1 MGGFGG
7 FIRGIISSGASI
19 GGHDGMGSPS
29 GSAPAVSY
37 LLDTYSGAA
46 AAYSVFKL
54 SSTATNSLRA
64 RRQHDSAEL
73 DIGFVGDTLDTAAL
87 EAFTNSIFE
96 NALEFDGVNDN
107 VSFTAIAKPAL
118 SNGLCFGFWVNF
130 SSTPNFE
137 YILGDST
144 NGNQWFRWNNST
156 SATFRSR
163 SAGAATTTFSF
174 PAISTSTWYYIAV
187 SLNGGVNEMWINGTK
202 YTGDTDNYDNENISF
217 DRIGEGS
224 GAYGQFILDELFVKT
239 ESSLTQQNVD
249 DLYNGG
255 LGATATSVIASPN
268 VYYKFNESGTDTT
281 AVDASGNSNNG
292 TLNNF
297 PASGMWVSHPGG
309 NYDAF
314 VTTYYDQSG
323 NSSNFIQASAANQPM
338 IVNAGVVVTSGGVP
352 AVKFDG
358 INEYL
363 SNTVDLFGE
372 ARLDQFFLTDT
383 DGDTAYIF
391 PNSSITSYYGMIAYD
406 GNTSTVT
413 TSPSYGSP
421 SLYQNGVPINVTNR
435 TTVYNDTNGRK
446 VISHIDAVT
455 SIWAEYRFGFWSA
468 GILNFGGKLS
478 ALVAYTS
485 DQSANRVGIET
496 VLDSLYNPA
505 GVFSFGNALSF
516 DGVNDYVSIGSPVS
530 MSSEATVN
538 MWVKFSDLNTR
549 LISDTSNTAVI
560 WTPSSTSV
568 RVYCGGNF
576 QDFVVPTMSLGTWY
590 MITATRDAANG
601 WRVYLNG
608 TESTSGLQVRSGT
621 FNVNRLGNLGSV
633 YSDIVLDEVSIL
645 EGTTASDIQIAS
657 LYNSGNGA
665 NANTV
670 LGSTSLYYRLNG
682 SGTDTTAVDDSG
694 NSNTGTL
701 NGFTGTYWVAH

>member
-1 MGGFGG
+1 MSIGLGIGNSIGGKISGFGG
-7 FIRGIISSGASI
+7 
-19 GGHDGMGSPS
+19 GSTT
-29 GSAPAVSY
+29 Y

-46 AAYSVFKL
+46 AAYSVFQL

-64 RRQHDSAEL
+64 RRSSDNVEQ
-73 DIGFVGDTLDTAAL
+73 DIGFVGGTLDTSAL

-323 NSSNFIQASAANQPM
+323 NSSNITQTSASIQPK
-338 IVNAGVVVTSGGVP
+338 IVSAGVVVTSGGVP

-358 INEYL
+358 VNDYL
-363 SNTVDLFGE
+363 SNTVDLYGE
-372 ARLDQFFLTDT
+372 SRLDQFFLTDT

-391 PNSSITSYYGMIAYD
+391 PNSSITSYYGMIAYS
-406 GNTSTVT
+406 GNTNTST
-413 TSPSYGSP
+413 SSLYGSP
-421 SLYQNGVPINVTNR
+421 TFYSNGSAVDMTNR
-435 TTVYNDTNGRK
+435 GTVYTDTNGRK

-455 SIWAEYRFGFWSA
+455 SIWPEYRFGFWSS
-468 GILNFGGKLS
+468 GFLNFGGSMS

-496 VLDSLYNPA
+496 VLDSLYNP
-505 GVFSFGNALSF
+505 
-516 DGVNDYVSIGSPVS
+516 
-530 MSSEATVN
+530 
-538 MWVKFSDLNTR
+538 
-549 LISDTSNTAVI
+549 
-560 WTPSSTSV
+560 
-568 RVYCGGNF
+568 
-576 QDFVVPTMSLGTWY
+576 
-590 MITATRDAANG
+590 
-601 WRVYLNG
+601 
-608 TESTSGLQVRSGT
+608 
-621 FNVNRLGNLGSV
+621 
-633 YSDIVLDEVSIL
+633 
-645 EGTTASDIQIAS
+645 
-657 LYNSGNGA
+657 
-665 NANTV
+665 
-670 LGSTSLYYRLNG
+670 
-682 SGTDTTAVDDSG
+682 
-694 NSNTGTL
+694 
-701 NGFTGTYWVAH
+701 

>member
-1 MGGFGG
+1 MSIGLGIGNSIGGKISGFGG
-7 FIRGIISSGASI
+7 
-19 GGHDGMGSPS
+19 GSTT
-29 GSAPAVSY
+29 Y

-46 AAYSVFKL
+46 AAYSVFQL

-64 RRQHDSAEL
+64 RRSSDNVEQ
-73 DIGFVGDTLDTAAL
+73 DIGFVGGTLDTSAL

-96 NALEFDGVNDN
+96 NALEFDGVDDN
-107 VSFTAIAKPAL
+107 VSFTSVSKPAL
-118 SNGLCFGFWVNF
+118 TNGLCFGFWVNF
-130 SSTPNFE
+130 PSTPNSE
-137 YILGDST
+137 YILGDAGNT
-144 NGNQWFRWNNST
+144 NQWFRWNNSGA
-156 SATFRSR
+156 ATFRSR
-163 SAGAATTTFSF
+163 SAGAATTTFTF

-217 DRIGEGS
+217 DRIGLGN
-224 GAYGQFILDELFVKT
+224 ANYGQFILDELFIKVA
-239 ESSLTQQNVD
+239 SSLTQQNVD
-249 DLYNGG
+249 DLYNLG

-268 VYYKFNESGTDTT
+268 LYYKLNESGTDTT

-292 TLNNF
+292 TLNSF

-352 AVKFDG
+352 AVKFNG

-383 DGDTAYIF
+383 DGDTSYIF
-391 PNSSITSYYGMIAYD
+391 PNSNISSYYGMIAYN

-435 TTVYNDTNGRK
+435 NTVYNDTNGRK

-455 SIWAEYRFGFWSA
+455 SIWPEYRFGFWSS
-468 GILNFGGKLS
+468 GFLNFGGSMS

-496 VLDSLYNPA
+496 VLDSLYNP
-505 GVFSFGNALSF
+505 
-516 DGVNDYVSIGSPVS
+516 
-530 MSSEATVN
+530 
-538 MWVKFSDLNTR
+538 
-549 LISDTSNTAVI
+549 
-560 WTPSSTSV
+560 
-568 RVYCGGNF
+568 
-576 QDFVVPTMSLGTWY
+576 
-590 MITATRDAANG
+590 
-601 WRVYLNG
+601 
-608 TESTSGLQVRSGT
+608 
-621 FNVNRLGNLGSV
+621 
-633 YSDIVLDEVSIL
+633 
-645 EGTTASDIQIAS
+645 
-657 LYNSGNGA
+657 
-665 NANTV
+665 
-670 LGSTSLYYRLNG
+670 
-682 SGTDTTAVDDSG
+682 
-694 NSNTGTL
+694 
-701 NGFTGTYWVAH
+701 

>member
-1 MGGFGG
+1 MANDNGWGDGVLNNTIGWGRGADNNTIGWGSVYGDSEAGLTALESAGGGT
-7 FIRGIISSGASI
+7 IPVISGVPTISAESQI
-19 GGHDGMGSPS
+19 GE
-29 GSAPAVSY
+29 
-37 LLDTYSGAA
+37 TI
-46 AAYSVFKL
+46 
-54 SSTATNSLRA
+54 TATAASATGDPTPTTSWTWQRSADGSTGWANIIGATSITYTLVAADDANYVRAVQTETNVLGSDSANSLA
-64 RRQHDSAEL
+64 SAQ
-73 DIGFVGDTLDTAAL
+73 IAGVFSFG
-87 EAFTNSIFE
+87 
-96 NALEFDGVNDN
+96 NALSFDGVNDN
-107 VSFTAIAKPAL
+107 VSFTAVSKPAL
-118 SNGLCFGFWVNF
+118 TNGLCFGFWLNF

-217 DRIGEGS
+217 DLIGESS

-323 NSSNFIQASAANQPM
+323 NSSNFIQASAAEQPM

-391 PNSSITSYYGMIAYD
+391 PNSNITSYYGMIAYD
-406 GNTSTVT
+406 GNTSTTT

-455 SIWAEYRFGFWSA
+455 SIWAEYRFGFWSP
-468 GILNFGGKLS
+468 GVLNFGGKLS
-478 ALVAYTS
+478 ALVAYAS

-496 VLDSLYNPA
+496 ILDSLYNP
-505 GVFSFGNALSF
+505 
-516 DGVNDYVSIGSPVS
+516 
-530 MSSEATVN
+530 
-538 MWVKFSDLNTR
+538 
-549 LISDTSNTAVI
+549 
-560 WTPSSTSV
+560 
-568 RVYCGGNF
+568 
-576 QDFVVPTMSLGTWY
+576 
-590 MITATRDAANG
+590 
-601 WRVYLNG
+601 
-608 TESTSGLQVRSGT
+608 
-621 FNVNRLGNLGSV
+621 
-633 YSDIVLDEVSIL
+633 
-645 EGTTASDIQIAS
+645 
-657 LYNSGNGA
+657 
-665 NANTV
+665 
-670 LGSTSLYYRLNG
+670 
-682 SGTDTTAVDDSG
+682 
-694 NSNTGTL
+694 
-701 NGFTGTYWVAH
+701 